1 MPQTLQ
7 RILPT
12 LLSAFPRRSAG
23 GLGWLALLCIGPVS
37 EGLSARVSRE
47 ALNTVVAIG
56 RRLDDG
62 SKVWVGS
69 GFMLLHAYRP
79 DLQGESRYRAFI
91 VTNKHVIAALD
102 KILVRFSPGTYGQG
116 SGAAEVLE
124 VSLKSQGKRVWT
136 AHPDDSVDLALI
148 PFYPIVAAQRVGHFN
163 MVIDDTAPDQRM
175 LGDHFVVT
183 RKISE
188 SGTAEGDDVHVLG
201 FPIGVLS
208 DQLFGPERS
217 YPVAR
222 RGSIAWIRPAL
233 DKVNTEFLIDAFIFP
248 GNSGGPVF
256 RPCRIPVAQGQ
267 LETDCLIGM
276 VKAYMPYTD
285 SAVSRQTGKVRV
297 TFEENSGLAV
307 VVPVESIQRAIAE
320 YLKTE

>member
-1 MPQTLQ
+1 M
-7 RILPT
+7 
-12 LLSAFPRRSAG
+12 
-23 GLGWLALLCIGPVS
+23 
-37 EGLSARVSRE
+37 ARVTCVLLVFAWFVPVCLGARISRE

-56 RRLDDG
+56 RTLEDG
-62 SKVWVGS
+62 SKAWLGS

-79 DLQGESRYRAFI
+79 DLQGEARYRAFI
-91 VTNKHVIAALD
+91 VTNKHVIAGLD
-102 KILVRFSPGTYGQG
+102 KILVRFSPGTYGKG
-116 SGAAEVLE
+116 SGAAEILE
-124 VSLKSQGKRVWT
+124 VALKNHEKHLWT

-148 PFYPIVAAQRVGHFN
+148 PFYPIAAAQRVGHFN
-163 MVIDDTAPDQRM
+163 MVINDPAPDPKM

-183 RKISE
+183 QKISE
-188 SGTAEGDDVHVLG
+188 SGAAEGEDVHVLG

-233 DKVNTEFLIDAFIFP
+233 DKVNTEFLIDSFIFP

-256 RPCRIPVAQGQ
+256 KPCRTALAQGQ
-267 LETDCLIGM
+267 FETDCLIGI

-285 SAVSRQTGKVRV
+285 SAFSRQSGKVRV

-307 VVPVESIQRAIAE
+307 VVPVESILSAIAKH
-320 YLKTE
+320 LNTP